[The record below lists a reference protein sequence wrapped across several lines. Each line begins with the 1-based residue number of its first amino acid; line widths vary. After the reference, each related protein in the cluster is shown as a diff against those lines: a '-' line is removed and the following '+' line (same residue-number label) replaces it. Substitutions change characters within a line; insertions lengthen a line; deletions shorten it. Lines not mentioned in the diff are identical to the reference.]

1 MGLLS
6 KHESTVWTQFHQG
19 YSTSEIAEKN
29 PEKKWTPA
37 YTSRV
42 LNRARRK
49 IRKTLEDHA
58 KSHRLDITSIQDYKG
73 ILIGFDF
80 QANTQVYIVYTEK
93 QGVLVWYRHDSYG
106 GKLCHE
112 CPSEEECRETLDT
125 IVHEYNLVLRSEEHT
140 LPMTELSIIVFN
152 RLAAKEIPR
161 YRRKTD

>member
-6 KHESTVWTQFHQG
+6 KHESTVWAQFQQG
-19 YSTSEIAEKN
+19 YSTSEIAQNNTE
-29 PEKKWTPA
+29 EKWTPA

-42 LNRARRK
+42 LNRAKKK

-80 QANTQVYIVYTEK
+80 QANTQVYIVYTDK
-93 QGVLVWYRHDSYG
+93 HGILVWYTHDNYA
-106 GKLCHE
+106 GKYCHE
-112 CPSEEECRETLDT
+112 CPSEKECKDTLDT
-125 IVHEYNLVLRSEEHT
+125 IIQEYNLVLRPEEQA
-140 LPMTELSIIVFN
+140 LPMTELSIVVFN

-161 YRRKTD
+161 YRRKTN

>member
-6 KHESTVWTQFHQG
+6 KHESTVWAQFHQG
-19 YSTSEIAEKN
+19 YSTSEIAEN
-29 PEKKWTPA
+29 NTDEKWTPA

-42 LNRARRK
+42 LNRARGK
-49 IRKTLEDHA
+49 IRKTLEAHA
-58 KSHRLDITSIQDYKG
+58 KSHRLDITSVQDYKG

-93 QGVLVWYRHDSYG
+93 QGVLVWYKHDSYG

-112 CPSEEECRETLDT
+112 CPSKGECRETLDT
-125 IVHEYNLVLRSEEHT
+125 IVHEYNLALRPEEQA

-161 YRRKTD
+161 YRRKKD

>member
-29 PEKKWTPA
+29 TDEKWTPA

-42 LNRARRK
+42 LNRARGK
-49 IRKTLEDHA
+49 IRKTLEEHA

-93 QGVLVWYRHDSYG
+93 QGVLVWYKHDSYG
-106 GKLCHE
+106 GKLCNE
-112 CPSEEECRETLDT
+112 CPSEGECRETLDT
-125 IVHEYNLVLRSEEHT
+125 IVHEYNLALRPEEQV

>member
-1 MGLLS
+1 MSLLS
-6 KHESTVWTQFHQG
+6 KHESTVWAQFHQG
-19 YSTSEIAEKN
+19 YSTSEIAENN
-29 PEKKWTPA
+29 PEDKWTPG

-42 LNRARRK
+42 LNRARGK

-58 KSHRLDITSIQDYKG
+58 KSHRLDITSVQDYKG

-93 QGVLVWYRHDSYG
+93 HGVLVWYKHDSYG
-106 GKLCHE
+106 DKLCHE
-112 CPSEEECRETLDT
+112 CPSEVECRDTLDT
-125 IVHEYNLVLRSEEHT
+125 IIQEYNLTLRTEEQE
-140 LPMTELSIIVFN
+140 LPMTALSIVVFN

>member
-6 KHESTVWTQFHQG
+6 KHESTVWAQFHQG
-19 YSTSEIAEKN
+19 YSTSEIAEN
-29 PEKKWTPA
+29 NTDEKWTPA

-42 LNRARRK
+42 LNRARGK
-49 IRKTLEDHA
+49 IRKTLEAHA
-58 KSHRLDITSIQDYKG
+58 KSHRLDITSVQDYKG

-93 QGVLVWYRHDSYG
+93 QGVLVWYKHDSYG

-112 CPSEEECRETLDT
+112 CPSEEECSETLDT
-125 IVHEYNLVLRSEEHT
+125 IVHEYDLALRPEENA
-140 LPMTELSIIVFN
+140 LPMTELSIIAFN

-161 YRRKTD
+161 YRRKTE

>member
-19 YSTSEIAEKN
+19 YSTSEIAEN
-29 PEKKWTPA
+29 NTEEKWTPA

-42 LNRARRK
+42 LNRARGK
-49 IRKTLEDHA
+49 IRKTIEDHA
-58 KSHRLDITSIQDYKG
+58 KSHRLDIISIQDYKG

-125 IVHEYNLVLRSEEHT
+125 IAHEYNLVLRSEEHT